1 MIILTYFL
9 AILIGLS
16 LGLIGG
22 GGSILTVPILVYIA
36 DISPVL
42 ATSYSLLIVGVAAAI
57 AAFQKSKDGLV
68 VYDKAMYFGIPSIVS
83 IYFTRTYIL
92 QNLPENIFVLNDF
105 VVTKDLFIMFLFSL
119 IMFLASFSMIKG
131 KKDEEIINKD
141 IQKFKIIFLGF
152 IVGILAGLVGAGGGF
167 LIVPALVSFT
177 GLKTKQAIGTSL
189 FIIAINSLFGF
200 LGDFIAGIRLDYQF
214 LVIFISISSIGI
226 LIGNK
231 LNSYVSGNH
240 LKKSFGYFIL
250 LMSILIILKETNL
263 F

>member
-36 DISPVL
+36 DIPPVL
-42 ATSYSLLIVGVAAAI
+42 ATSYSLLIVGVASAI
-57 AAFQKSKDGLV
+57 AAFQKAKKGLV
-68 VYDKAMYFGIPSIVS
+68 IYDKAMYFGIPSIIS
-83 IYFTRTYIL
+83 IYFTRTYYLPSLPDIMLSINEYIL
-92 QNLPENIFVLNDF
+92 
-105 VVTKDLFIMFLFSL
+105 TKDLFIMLLFSL

-131 KKDEEIINKD
+131 KKDEDIVHKD
-141 IQKFKIIFLGF
+141 IQRVKIISLGLF
-152 IVGILAGLVGAGGGF
+152 VGILAGLVGAGGGF

-177 GLKTKQAIGTSL
+177 GLKTKKAIGTSL

-200 LGDFIAGIRLDYQF
+200 LGDYIAGVRLDYVF
-214 LVIFISISSIGI
+214 LLIFIAISCVGI

-231 LNSYVSGNH
+231 LNGIISGNR

-250 LMSILIILKETNL
+250 LMSIFILLKETNI